1 MCGTGFNQAAAQ
13 VVCRNLNLTGGTPRY
28 GAVYGKGKV
37 PILLSNLRCRG
48 RESELS
54 ACLYSAATKQ
64 CTHANDVGI
73 SCKGKFACVGWPPPG
88 RRDVGGCSSP
98 HRIITMMVLAAM
110 SLQSPAFC

>member
-54 ACLYSAATKQ
+54 ACLGTRA
-64 CTHANDVGI
+64 GI
-73 SCKGKFACVGWPPPG
+73 PPGGGFIHSFSTQTGRLLLEGGPLWPGQPGPPFPPG
-88 RRDVGGCSSP
+88 RMFGVGGV
-98 HRIITMMVLAAM
+98 R
-110 SLQSPAFC
+110 PAIGGP